1 MIYVLVIALILSEL
15 LGIFSK
21 DYKSVF
27 HLIKA
32 ACKAP
37 KAVLAKIKYGFKKSK
52 NEIKEELAEAMNDS
66 ADKLYA
72 SRSRHYRTDAERAAA
87 EDKKKK
93 LN

>member
-1 MIYVLVIALILSEL
+1 MTYVLAIALILSEL

-32 ACKAP
+32 AIKAP
-37 KAVLAKIKYGFKKSK
+37 KAVLAKIKYGIKKSEK
-52 NEIKEELAEAMNDS
+52 EVKEEIADKMKAS
-66 ADKLYA
+66 ADKSEAALH
-72 SRSRHYRTDAERAAA
+72 RHYRTEGEKAAY
-87 EDKKKK
+87 DKKKK